1 MATVISKVYP
11 TTDLSEL
18 LTDITNAYEWEEIES
33 VDSSTVKLHIDK
45 NKGKYIKVSIKVSQ
59 GSTYGITAYNGSNEV
74 WNSIGMTASSTYK
87 YALRVATC
95 KSGLML
101 MAKIISDSSMAEHSP
116 ILIIGT
122 ATNPITKESEKVI
135 FSENGTSSTFPCRI
149 GASDNKTSSKTCTF
163 PAVNLNSKLTTVM
176 KLSSIDSE
184 FVMNNALYI
193 FNSELPALAHGSVTF
208 GGKNYYMMSGFM
220 LED

>member
-18 LTDITNAYEWEEIES
+18 LTDITNAYDWEEIEN
-33 VDSSTVKLHIDK
+33 VDSNTVKLHIDK
-45 NKGKYIKVSIKVSQ
+45 NKGKYIKVSKS
-59 GSTYGITAYNGSNEV
+59 STYGITAYNGSSNV
-74 WNSIGMTASSTYK
+74 WGVTGMSASSTYK

-101 MAKIISDSSMAEHSP
+101 SAKTVSKESLAEHSP

-135 FSENGTSSTFPCRI
+135 FSENGTSSTFPCKI

-208 GGKNYYMMSGFM
+208 GGKNYYMMSAFM

>member
-18 LTDITNAYEWEEIES
+18 LTDITNAYDWEEIEN
-33 VDSSTVKLHIDK
+33 VDSNTVKLHIDK
-45 NKGKYIKVSIKVSQ
+45 NKGKYIKVSKS
-59 GSTYGITAYNGSNEV
+59 STYGITAYNGSSNV
-74 WNSIGMTASSTYK
+74 WGVTGMSASSTYK

-101 MAKIISDSSMAEHSP
+101 SAKTVSKESLAEHSP

-135 FSENGTSSTFPCRI
+135 FSENGTSSTFPCKI

-208 GGKNYYMMSGFM
+208 GGKNYYMMSAVM

>member
-18 LTDITNAYEWEEIES
+18 LTDITNAYDWEEIEN
-33 VDSSTVKLHIDK
+33 VDSNTVKLHIDK
-45 NKGKYIKVSIKVSQ
+45 NKGKYIKVSKS
-59 GSTYGITAYNGSNEV
+59 STYGITAYNGSNNV
-74 WNSIGMTASSTYK
+74 WGVTGMSASSTYK

-184 FVMNNALYI
+184 FVMDNALYI

>member
-18 LTDITNAYEWEEIES
+18 LTDITNAYDWEEIES

-45 NKGKYIKVSIKVSQ
+45 NKGKYIKVSKS
-59 GSTYGITAYNGSNEV
+59 STYGITAYNGSSNV
-74 WNSIGMTASSTYK
+74 WGVTGMSASSTYK
-87 YALRVATC
+87 YELRVATC
-95 KSGLML
+95 KFGLML
-101 MAKIISDSSMAEHSP
+101 MAKTISDSSMAEHSP

-135 FSENGTSSTFPCRI
+135 FSENGTSSNFPCEI

-176 KLSSIDSE
+176 KISSIDSE
-184 FVMNNALYI
+184 FVMDNALYI

-208 GGKNYYMMSGFM
+208 GGKNYYMMSAFM

>member
-18 LTDITNAYEWEEIES
+18 LTDITNAYDWEEIES

-45 NKGKYIKVSIKVSQ
+45 NKGKYIKVSKS
-59 GSTYGITAYNGSNEV
+59 STYGITAYNGSSNV
-74 WNSIGMTASSTYK
+74 WGVTGASASSTYK

-135 FSENGTSSTFPCRI
+135 FSENGTSSTFPCEI

-176 KLSSIDSE
+176 KISSIDSE
-184 FVMNNALYI
+184 FVMDNALYI
-193 FNSELPALAHGSVTF
+193 FNSELPTLAHGSVTF
-208 GGKNYYMMSGFM
+208 GGKNYYMMSAFM
-220 LED
+220 IED

>member
-1 MATVISKVYP
+1 MATVISKAYP

-45 NKGKYIKVSIKVSQ
+45 NKGKYIKVSKS
-59 GSTYGITAYNGSNEV
+59 STYGITAYNGSNNV
-74 WNSIGMTASSTYK
+74 WGVTGASASSTYK
-87 YALRVATC
+87 YDLRVATC

-184 FVMNNALYI
+184 FVMDNALYI

>member
-18 LTDITNAYEWEEIES
+18 LTDITNAYDWEEIES

-45 NKGKYIKVSIKVSQ
+45 NKGKYIKVSKS
-59 GSTYGITAYNGSNEV
+59 STYGITAYNGSSNV
-74 WNSIGMTASSTYK
+74 WGVTGMSASSTYK
-87 YALRVATC
+87 YELRVATC
-95 KSGLML
+95 KFGLML
-101 MAKIISDSSMAEHSP
+101 MAKTISDSSMAEHSP

-135 FSENGTSSTFPCRI
+135 FSENGTSSNFPCKI

-176 KLSSIDSE
+176 KISSIDSE
-184 FVMNNALYI
+184 FVMDNALYI

-208 GGKNYYMMSGFM
+208 GGKNYYMMSAFM

>member
-45 NKGKYIKVSIKVSQ
+45 NKGKYIKVSKS
-59 GSTYGITAYNGSNEV
+59 STYGITAYNGSSNV
-74 WNSIGMTASSTYK
+74 WGVTGASASSTYK
-87 YALRVATC
+87 YDLRVATC

-135 FSENGTSSTFPCRI
+135 FSENGTSSTFPCKI

-176 KLSSIDSE
+176 KISSIDSE
-184 FVMNNALYI
+184 FVMDNALYI

-208 GGKNYYMMSGFM
+208 VGKNYYMMSAFM

>member
-45 NKGKYIKVSIKVSQ
+45 NKGKYIKVSKS
-59 GSTYGITAYNGSNEV
+59 STYGITAYNGSSNV
-74 WNSIGMTASSTYK
+74 WGVTGASASSTYK

-135 FSENGTSSTFPCRI
+135 FSENGTSSTFPCEI

-176 KLSSIDSE
+176 KISSIDSE
-184 FVMNNALYI
+184 FVMDNALYI

-208 GGKNYYMMSGFM
+208 GGKNYYMMSAFM

>member
-1 MATVISKVYP
+1 MATVISKTYP
-11 TTDLSEL
+11 TTNLSEL
-18 LTDITNAYEWEEIES
+18 LTDITNAYDWEEIEN
-33 VDSSTVKLHIDK
+33 VDSNTVNLHIDK
-45 NKGKYIKVSIKVSQ
+45 NKGKYIKVSK
-59 GSTYGITAYNGSNEV
+59 GSTYGITAYNGSN
-74 WNSIGMTASSTYK
+74 SIWGVTGASASATYK
-87 YALRVATC
+87 YALRVGTC

-101 MAKIISDSSMAEHSP
+101 SAKVVSDESLSEHSP
-116 ILIIGT
+116 TFIVGT
-122 ATNPITKESEKVI
+122 ATNPVTKESEKVI
-135 FSENGTSSTFPCRI
+135 FSENGTSSAFPCKI
-149 GASDNKTSSKTCTF
+149 GASDNKTSPKTCTF

-184 FVMNNALYI
+184 FVMDNALYI

>member
-1 MATVISKVYP
+1 MATVISKTYP
-11 TTDLSEL
+11 TTNLSEL
-18 LTDITNAYEWEEIES
+18 LTDIANAYDWEEIES

-45 NKGKYIKVSIKVSQ
+45 NKGKYIKVSKS
-59 GSTYGITAYNGSNEV
+59 STYGITAYNGSNNV
-74 WNSIGMTASSTYK
+74 WGVTGASASSTYK
-87 YALRVATC
+87 YDLRVATC

-135 FSENGTSSTFPCRI
+135 FSENGTSSTFPCKI

-184 FVMNNALYI
+184 FVMDNALYI

>member
-1 MATVISKVYP
+1 MATVISKTYP
-11 TTDLSEL
+11 TTNLSEL
-18 LTDITNAYEWEEIES
+18 LTDITNAYEWEEIEN

-45 NKGKYIKVSIKVSQ
+45 NKGKYIKVSK
-59 GSTYGITAYNGSNEV
+59 GSTYGITAYNGSNNFWGV
-74 WNSIGMTASSTYK
+74 TGMSASSTYK
-87 YALRVATC
+87 YELRVATC
-95 KSGLML
+95 KFGLML
-101 MAKIISDSSMAEHSP
+101 MAKTISDSSMTEHSP

-135 FSENGTSSTFPCRI
+135 FSENGTSSTFPCKI

-163 PAVNLNSKLTTVM
+163 PAVNLNSKLTTAM

-184 FVMNNALYI
+184 FVMDNALYI
-193 FNSELPALAHGSVTF
+193 FNSELPVLAHGSVTF
-208 GGKNYYMMSGFM
+208 GGKNYYMMSAFM

>member
-18 LTDITNAYEWEEIES
+18 LTDITNAYDWEEIES

-45 NKGKYIKVSIKVSQ
+45 NKGKYIKVSK
-59 GSTYGITAYNGSNEV
+59 GSSYGITAHNGSSNV
-74 WNSIGMTASSTYK
+74 WGATGMSASSTYK

-122 ATNPITKESEKVI
+122 ATNPITKESEKVM
-135 FSENGTSSTFPCRI
+135 FSEDGSSSAFSCEI
-149 GASDNKTSSKTCTF
+149 SASDNKTSPKTCTF

-184 FVMNNALYI
+184 FVMDNALYI

>member
-18 LTDITNAYEWEEIES
+18 LTDITNAYEWEEIEN
-33 VDSSTVKLHIDK
+33 VDSNTVKLHIDK
-45 NKGKYIKVSIKVSQ
+45 KKGKYIKVSKS
-59 GSTYGITAYNGSNEV
+59 STYGITAYNGSNNV
-74 WNSIGMTASSTYK
+74 WGVTGMSASSTYK
-87 YALRVATC
+87 YELRVATC
-95 KSGLML
+95 NFGLML
-101 MAKIISDSSMAEHSP
+101 MAKTISDSSMAEHSP

-122 ATNPITKESEKVI
+122 ATNTITKESEKVI
-135 FSENGTSSTFPCRI
+135 FSENGTSSTFPCKI

-163 PAVNLNSKLTTVM
+163 PAVNLNSKLTTAM

-184 FVMNNALYI
+184 FVMDNALYI
-193 FNSELPALAHGSVTF
+193 FNSELPVLAHGSVTF
-208 GGKNYYMMSGFM
+208 GGKNYYMMSAFM

>member
-1 MATVISKVYP
+1 MATVISKAYP

-33 VDSSTVKLHIDK
+33 VDSNTVKLHIDK
-45 NKGKYIKVSIKVSQ
+45 NKGKYIKVSKS
-59 GSTYGITAYNGSNEV
+59 STYGITAYNGSSNV
-74 WNSIGMTASSTYK
+74 WGVTGASASSTYK
-87 YALRVATC
+87 YDLRVATC

-135 FSENGTSSTFPCRI
+135 FSENGTSSTFPCKI
-149 GASDNKTSSKTCTF
+149 SASDNKTSSKTCTF

-184 FVMNNALYI
+184 FVMDNALYI